1 MAKYTGKTTVVN
13 QSAQNLFDKFS
24 NLQNLQERV
33 ESLPEDVKAKM
44 GTIRFTED
52 SFIIVTPQVGEVAL
66 KIKERIEPS
75 KIVFCTESSPI
86 PLELSVN
93 FNAINE
99 NSTEVSTAIEVDVPM
114 MLRHII
120 GPQLQKAADGFGET
134 LSKFYE

>member
-1 MAKYTGKTTVVN
+1 MAKYNGKTTVVN
-13 QSAQNLFDKFS
+13 QSAQDLFDKFS

-114 MLRHII
+114 MLRPII

>member
-1 MAKYTGKTTVVN
+1 
-13 QSAQNLFDKFS
+13 
-24 NLQNLQERV
+24 
-33 ESLPEDVKAKM
+33 M

-114 MLRHII
+114 MLRPII

>member
-13 QSAQNLFDKFS
+13 QPAQALFDKFS

-44 GTIRFTED
+44 GTVRFTED

-75 KIVFCTESSPI
+75 KIVFCAEKSPV

-93 FNAINE
+93 FKTIDE

-114 MLRHII
+114 MLRPII